1 LNYRYIFAF
10 QYNRVDKVRG
20 PLTKSNCPITRD
32 WRSSNLPATFNL
44 GANDPFSYFGRITEM
59 PFRKK
64 NWTVWYD
71 YMRGKQ

>member
-32 WRSSNLPATFNL
+32 WRSSNFGDLQSRSKRSFLLFRSHYRNA
-44 GANDPFSYFGRITEM
+44 FSQ
-59 PFRKK
+59 K
-64 NWTVWYD
+64 NWTIWLHAT
-71 YMRGKQ
+71 RETI